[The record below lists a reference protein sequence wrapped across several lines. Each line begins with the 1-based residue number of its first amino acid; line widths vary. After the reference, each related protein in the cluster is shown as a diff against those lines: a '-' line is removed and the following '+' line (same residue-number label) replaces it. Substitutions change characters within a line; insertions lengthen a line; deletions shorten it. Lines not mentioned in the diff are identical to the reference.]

1 MSTRY
6 FEDFAVG
13 QRYRSASRRLE
24 GDRIKSF
31 AAEFDPQPF
40 HLDDAGARD
49 TIFHGLAA
57 SGWHTAALSMR
68 LLTESGLDIAG
79 GIIGAGVEA
88 LRWPQPAR
96 PGDELRLDCEVI
108 EVRPSQSKPHQGW
121 IKLRMTTL
129 NQSNEAVQ
137 VLVADL
143 LVPRRPA

>member
-1 MSTRY
+1 MSVRY
-6 FEDFAVG
+6 LEDFAVG
-13 QRYRSASRRLE
+13 QRYCSAPRRID

-40 HLDDAGARD
+40 HLDDAGARG
-49 TIFHGLAA
+49 TLFRGLAA

-79 GIIGAGVEA
+79 GIIGAGVES
-88 LRWPQPAR
+88 LRWPRPAR
-96 PGDELRLDCEVI
+96 PGDELRVECEVI

-129 NQSNEAVQ
+129 NQEDEAAQ
-137 VLVADL
+137 MLVADL